1 MKLRKLRSGMN
12 FRGKKVLIRIDAN
25 VPIKNGKAVDGM
37 HGRIARAAV
46 DIDWLLQKGA
56 KVIVLTHLGRPKGK
70 RVSAYSV
77 KPIADRISGLIGK
90 KVIEAKAVLGKKV
103 DKVVENMKEGE
114 VVMLEN
120 LRFDPREK
128 ENAASFAAALAK
140 LGDIYVND
148 AFGDSHR
155 EHASVDAIT
164 SELPSFAGP
173 LLANET
179 AVLHKAFSQ
188 VKHPFVLVMGGLKI
202 KTKIPVIKNLSDTAE
217 SILIGGALATTFFV
231 AKGLSVGKSIY
242 DKEGVVIAKK
252 LLKTNSKQLVLPID
266 VVAASSF
273 RKDAKTRI
281 ASPDNVRS
289 SERIVDIGPETRK
302 MFAEKIA
309 AAKTVVWNGPLG
321 YCEIKEFCKGTE
333 AVAKVVANQTGKA
346 ITIVGGG
353 DTVPVVEY
361 LKVADK
367 FTLLSTGGGSLLEF
381 LAGKELP
388 GLQALRTDI

>member
-12 FRGKKVLIRIDAN
+12 FKGKKVLIRIDAN

-56 KVIVLTHLGRPKGK
+56 KVIVMTHLGRPKGK
-70 RVSAYSV
+70 KVSAYSV
-77 KPIADRISGLIGK
+77 KPVADRISGLIGK

-103 DKVVENMKEGE
+103 EKIIDKMKDGE
-114 VVMLEN
+114 VVLLEN

-128 ENAASFAAALAK
+128 ENAASFATALSK
-140 LGDIYVND
+140 FGDIYVND

-155 EHASVDAIT
+155 EDASVDAIT

-179 AVLHKAFSQ
+179 AVLHKAFTQ
-188 VKHPFVLVMGGLKI
+188 VKNPFVLVMGGLKI
-202 KTKIPVIKNLSDTAE
+202 KTKIPVIKHLSKTAE

-231 AKGLSVGKSIY
+231 AQGFSVGKSAF
-242 DKEGVVIAKK
+242 DKDGVAIAKK
-252 LLKTNSKQLVLPID
+252 LLKTSSKQLVLPVD
-266 VVAASSF
+266 VVAASSL

-281 ASPDNVRS
+281 TSPDNVRS
-289 SERIVDIGPETRK
+289 SERMVDIGPETRK
-302 MFAEKIA
+302 LFAEKIGLS
-309 AAKTVVWNGPLG
+309 KTVVWNGPLG

-333 AVAKVVANQTGKA
+333 AVAKAIANQTGKA

-353 DTVPVVEY
+353 DTVPVLEDMK
-361 LKVADK
+361 LADK

-388 GLQALRTDI
+388 GLEALRTDR